1 MTVRKLIQLFRHFG
15 EDLTGYIPDDTSLS
29 DLAIWEQI
37 VKSRATIVKNLI
49 KSKHK
54 FSDAMFQTI
63 PCVMLEEVDAN
74 ECDLI
79 PPSGC
84 KILKSTC
91 PIPNF
96 LFLSGVSSQL
106 GNETFDIVRWD
117 QMQGKLNSRIESVKN
132 ASYVSIRNING
143 KQYLYVFN
151 DLYLKNLVVTAIAE
165 DPVIFA
171 QFCGDKEA
179 VCNPFNLD
187 VHTDAEIQDMILKM
201 TWETV
206 IKLRQ
211 ISIPNI
217 LNNDSSLR

>member
-37 VKSRATIVKNLI
+37 VKSRATIVRGFIKN
-49 KSKHK
+49 KHK
-54 FSDAMFQTI
+54 FSDVMFQTL
-63 PCVMLEEVDAN
+63 PCIMLEEVDAN

-91 PIPNF
+91 EIPNF
-96 LFLSGVSSQL
+96 LFLSGISTQT
-106 GNETFDIVRWD
+106 GTKQFDLVRWD
-117 QMQGKLNSRIESVKN
+117 QLQGKLNSRIDSIKN
-132 ASYVSIRNING
+132 AAYASIRNING
-143 KQYLYVFN
+143 KQYLYILN
-151 DLYLKNLVVTAIAE
+151 DLYIKNLVVTAVAE

-171 QFCGDKEA
+171 QFCGDKDA
-179 VCNPFNLD
+179 VCSPYELD
-187 VHTDAEIQDMILKM
+187 VHTDAEIQDIILKM

-211 ISIPNI
+211 NSIPNI
-217 LNNDSSLR
+217 MNNDLSIK